1 VVWARASL
9 LAHPF
14 LPRDFLTC
22 ERDRIANVHL
32 PATET
37 WVWESGGRVVGFI
50 SLLGDEIGGLFVL
63 PDFAR
68 RGIGRAL
75 VDHVRSMRST
85 LEVEVFAENA
95 IGRAFY
101 AGYGFVPVSTGVHEE
116 TGLEVLRLELTGGRP
131 PPEPA
136 SG

>member
-1 VVWARASL
+1 MVWERASL

-14 LPRDFLTC
+14 LPRDFLTA
-22 ERDRIANVHL
+22 ERDRIADVHL

-37 WVWESGGRVVGFI
+37 WVREAGGRVVGFI

-75 VDHVRSMRST
+75 VDHARSMRST

-95 IGRAFY
+95 IGRTFY
-101 AGYGFVPVSTGVHEE
+101 AGYGFVPIGAGVHEE
-116 TGLEVLRLELTGGRP
+116 TGFEVLRLELGDDRTV
-131 PPEPA
+131 PEP
-136 SG
+136 